1 MYKNLKNIYAESSK
15 TNIGFLSLF
24 ISSNLCIS
32 MIRASTLPHVFYAG
46 RTTTAG
52 QDKTHPTST
61 GSKHL
66 ELSASIWTT
75 SPMFYKPIEG
85 YVIENISRLCDMG
98 LKH

>member
-32 MIRASTLPHVFYAG
+32 MIRASTLPHVFSAG

-66 ELSASIWTT
+66 ELLQASEQLVKCFINLL
-75 SPMFYKPIEG
+75 K
-85 YVIENISRLCDMG
+85 DMW
-98 LKH
+98 